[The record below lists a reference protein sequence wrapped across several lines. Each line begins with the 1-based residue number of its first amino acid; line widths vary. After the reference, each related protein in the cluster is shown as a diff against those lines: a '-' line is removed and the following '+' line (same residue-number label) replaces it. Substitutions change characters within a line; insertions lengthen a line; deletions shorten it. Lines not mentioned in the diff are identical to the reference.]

1 MIFLR
6 IRFWSL
12 ALPAGPANLSE
23 LHQQLLT
30 PFQEVEARRISVA
43 MFWELVI
50 NLFWVRMMSRPP
62 CRFSR
67 VVRLGVPGC
76 HGQLRAA
83 FTACGENDLSGNVN
97 GQIQDYNMIR
107 IKLERVG
114 RPHPQLWHRHHWPHG
129 LLRAPHGPP
138 PRRFG
143 SDALGQTL
151 TRQINI

>member
-114 RPHPQLWHRHHWPHG
+114 RPHPQLWHRHH
-129 LLRAPHGPP
+129 
-138 PRRFG
+138 
-143 SDALGQTL
+143 
-151 TRQINI
+151 